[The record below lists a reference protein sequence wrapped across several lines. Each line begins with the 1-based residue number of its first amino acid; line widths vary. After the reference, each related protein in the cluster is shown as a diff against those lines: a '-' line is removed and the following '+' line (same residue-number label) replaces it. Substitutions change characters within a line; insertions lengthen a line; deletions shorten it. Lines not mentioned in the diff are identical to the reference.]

1 MAYNVPFFFLV
12 KFIKLWYYL
21 SGGYMNNLVL
31 AYLGDA
37 VYELYIR
44 EYLISKDF
52 CKVNDLQNESLKY
65 VSAKSQ
71 SDHLER
77 LIKSNFLTEDELD
90 IVKRGRNMSS
100 HKSKSTDI
108 ITYKRSTGLE
118 CLIGSLRIEQKNERI
133 KEIMEFIVGD

>member
-1 MAYNVPFFFLV
+1 
-12 KFIKLWYYL
+12 
-21 SGGYMNNLVL
+21 MNNLVL

-44 EYLISKDF
+44 EYLINKGYV
-52 CKVNDLQNESLKY
+52 KVNDLQNESLKY

-71 SDHLER
+71 SNHLER
-77 LIKSNFLTEDELD
+77 LLTNNFLTEDEIE

-118 CLIGSLRIEQKNERI
+118 CLIGSLRVEKNNERI

>member
-1 MAYNVPFFFLV
+1 M
-12 KFIKLWYYL
+12 I
-21 SGGYMNNLVL
+21 NNLVL

-44 EYLISKDF
+44 EYLINNGIA
-52 CKVNDLQNESLKY
+52 KVNDLQVESLKY

-71 SDHLER
+71 SEHLQR
-77 LIKSNFLTEDELD
+77 LLDNDFLTDEEIE

-100 HKSKSTDI
+100 HRKKNTDI

-118 CLIGSLRIEQKNERI
+118 CLIGSLKIDKNEKRI
-133 KEIMEFIVGD
+133 KEIMDFIVEV

>member
-1 MAYNVPFFFLV
+1 
-12 KFIKLWYYL
+12 
-21 SGGYMNNLVL
+21 MNNLVL

-44 EYLISKDF
+44 EYLINKGF
-52 CKVNDLQNESLKY
+52 VKVNDLQNESLKY

-71 SDHLER
+71 SNHLER
-77 LIKSNFLTEDELD
+77 LLISGFLTDEE
-90 IVKRGRNMSS
+90 IETVKRGRNMSS
-100 HKSKSTDI
+100 HRSKSTDI

-118 CLIGSLRIEQKNERI
+118 CLIGSLRIDKKENRI